1 MRALALIFV
10 VGTIILSL
18 VMLIDITIAS

>member
-1 MRALALIFV
+1 MRALALIFA

-18 VMLIDITIAS
+18 VMFIDITIAS